1 MPAFRT
7 LDDANLAG
15 KRVLCRVDLNV
26 PVKDDVVTDATRIE
40 RVLPTLREIMDKGAA
55 LIVLAHFGRP
65 KGKVVPEMSL
75 KPVAAA
81 LEQHLGRPVKFVSTD
96 WRETLLVDP
105 ENGDVY
111 LVTKSADGV
120 SPIFRAAAPLQAGAD
135 IRLERVAGLTFGRA
149 PLGGNAS
156 TTGGDIAP
164 DGSAIVVRTYSAAF
178 LWRRAPGATIAEAF
192 ATEPCALPRPRDPQG
207 EAIGFARDGR
217 GLYTVSE
224 GAGTPVYFWE
234 RR

>member
-1 MPAFRT
+1 YVYVGDIGDNAIVRQNLHLRRFPEPVVPREAEPPIIP
-7 LDDANLAG
+7 LAG
-15 KRVLCRVDLNV
+15 VEDF
-26 PVKDDVVTDATRIE
+26 
-40 RVLPTLREIMDKGAA
+40 TLVYPDGP
-55 LIVLAHFGRP
+55 HNC
-65 KGKVVPEMSL
+65 
-75 KPVAAA
+75 
-81 LEQHLGRPVKFVSTD
+81 
-96 WRETLLVDP
+96 ETLLVDP